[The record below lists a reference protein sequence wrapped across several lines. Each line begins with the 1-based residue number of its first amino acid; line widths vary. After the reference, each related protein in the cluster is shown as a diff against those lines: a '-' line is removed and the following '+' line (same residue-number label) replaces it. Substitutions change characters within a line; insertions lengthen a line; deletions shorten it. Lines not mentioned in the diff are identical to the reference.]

1 MDSSHDSTLPL
12 KIGAGEIQ
20 RLFYHD
26 RPVVTFEQIAT
37 VHGTDTNHI
46 QQMFHRHK
54 TKLVEGE
61 DYFRLDF
68 AEANELLLS
77 VKVSRNGLIV
87 FTEGG
92 YLLLVKPMRD
102 DVSWQVQRTMRDA
115 YFKCQ
120 QDVPM
125 TLEDLFVQQAI
136 ALRDH
141 KRQLQAIAEQQRQDQ
156 LMLIQ
161 TQKDVIALQHELLV
175 AKDTALE
182 ARDDAALA
190 LSSVLW
196 VTIRQYVEMHRLQHQ
211 MPPSMQRNY
220 ATWLTTYCL
229 EHGSAM
235 YKAET
240 ADKAWP
246 HERTYSMVVL
256 DKTLEAWLARRRG
269 SDQQVLETAS
279 DGEGEGRSR

>member
-1 MDSSHDSTLPL
+1 MDTSHDSTLPL
-12 KIGAGEIQ
+12 HIGAGETQ

-37 VHGTDTNHI
+37 VHGTDTNHV

-54 TKLVEGE
+54 SKLVEGE

-68 AEANELLLS
+68 AEANELLLR

-115 YFKCQ
+115 YFKVQ
-120 QDVPM
+120 QEMPM

-136 ALRDH
+136 ALRDQ
-141 KRQLQAIAEQQRQDQ
+141 KRQLQAIEDKQRHDQ

-161 TQKDVIALQHELLV
+161 TQKDVIALQQELIV

-196 VTIRQYVEMHRLQHQ
+196 VTIRQYVEMHQLHRQ
-211 MPPSMQRNY
+211 MPPTTQRNY

-246 HERTYSMVVL
+246 HERTYSIAVL
-256 DKTLEAWLARRRG
+256 DKTLNAWLARRQGRE
-269 SDQQVLETAS
+269 QQDLETTHQQEY
-279 DGEGEGRSR
+279 DKNY